1 MWLIS
6 TPSLAA
12 WLLVAG
18 GVSTPVPPD
27 TGTVEVAKYDGSVQC
42 EEGSGI
48 SLSKMQCDLTDKGIK
63 VLSSRRGHDCLMRA
77 QVCGQPT
84 GVLNVYQIRKN
95 DLDAAKVLGFQ
106 PVTDFCK

>member
-1 MWLIS
+1 MWLIC
-6 TPSLAA
+6 TTSLSV

-18 GVSTPVPPD
+18 AVSTPLPPD
-27 TGTVEVAKYDGSVQC
+27 TETVEVARYDGSIQC

-48 SLSKMQCDLTDKGIK
+48 SLSKMRSDLTDKGIK

-84 GVLNVYQIRKN
+84 GALNAYQMRKN
-95 DLDAAKVLGFQ
+95 DLDAAKMLGFQ
-106 PVTDFCK
+106 PLTDFCK